1 MSTILEGLLAQAEAA
16 GTPRLTLQAIA
27 EEAAQA
33 GAARALERLGLKD
46 GDAGADIVELRQLV
60 QGWRD
65 ARKSALKALIGWAVR
80 TVMALLIFAIAF
92 KLGLIE
98 GQGA

>member
-46 GDAGADIVELRQLV
+46 GDAGHVILALPQLV
-60 QGWRD
+60 
-65 ARKSALKALIGWAVR
+65 
-80 TVMALLIFAIAF
+80 
-92 KLGLIE
+92 
-98 GQGA
+98 